1 MWLLALLFYFAGINE
16 LIVKFLSFKLNIDV
30 YEYLKNYSNSTRY
43 LGLQLPFI
51 IYTFFFGALSSFVY
65 FYDKIKKVNKNE
77 FEFTIKVYLILSFA
91 FFVFGFGPWVNRIAV
106 MCWLFIPILQIAII
120 SQLNLD
126 RKILNWLSILFF
138 FTSLSYFI
146 LFRLGVLDLI

>member
-30 YEYLKNYSNSTRY
+30 YEYLKNYSNDTRY
-43 LGLQLPFI
+43 SGLQLPFI

-77 FEFTIKVYLILSFA
+77 FEFET
-91 FFVFGFGPWVNRIAV
+91 
-106 MCWLFIPILQIAII
+106 PIGK
-120 SQLNLD
+120 N
-126 RKILNWLSILFF
+126 KI
-138 FTSLSYFI
+138 T
-146 LFRLGVLDLI
+146 FRLLTHGDELDIDRDIKALEKLNKDVSADITTRFRYMITSVDGSSDVASINKFINGFL